1 MDYNAPPSS
10 SAAGDSRQKTYKV
23 DAAVEHARNKLETRI
38 QAGLAQG
45 LEICEIEITKQHVPE
60 LTQPLKKYRAYKTQ
74 RGMNKLVD
82 IRDWLG
88 GWPMEFVG
96 DKDTVFYLEKLGFE
110 LVKIKT
116 GEANTE
122 FLFRKL

>member
-1 MDYNAPPSS
+1 
-10 SAAGDSRQKTYKV
+10 
-23 DAAVEHARNKLETRI
+23 
-38 QAGLAQG
+38 
-45 LEICEIEITKQHVPE
+45 
-60 LTQPLKKYRAYKTQ
+60 
-74 RGMNKLVD
+74 
-82 IRDWLG
+82 
-88 GWPMEFVG
+88 MEFVG